1 MHQSHERISNDF
13 SFHPATDI
21 TAEIHDAVRQKF
33 ATMAHWIVEN
43 VPQGYAREYA
53 VVRLRESMFWTN
65 AAIACD
71 TNNLSEDDLAGP
83 TSAQ

>member
-43 VPQGYAREYA
+43 VPKGYAREYA